1 MARSRPASLVPFPD
15 VLTAFVKIHGLE
27 ARLLEFRVQ
36 REWSAIVGEHIGSH
50 TCAGALR
57 NGKLFLLAE
66 NSVWLQQLI
75 FLKTELLAKITEA
88 VGPNVV
94 HEIVLRVGYSAPLPS
109 PTSSAAE
116 SISGGDA
123 VAMPDES
130 AVGSDV
136 LCAVRQSVQGI
147 ENPLLLE
154 RLQTLFLKSSGASS
168 RVSCDQSRFETV
180 FADPPPD
187 ARPV

>member
-27 ARLLEFRVQ
+27 ARLLEFRIQ
-36 REWSAIVGEHIGSH
+36 RQWTANVGEHIGSH
-50 TCAGALR
+50 TSPGALR

-75 FLKTELLAKITEA
+75 FLKTELLAKIGEA
-88 VGPNVV
+88 VGPHVV
-94 HEIVLRVGYSAPLPS
+94 DDIVLRVGYASPLPS
-109 PTSSAAE
+109 PMSSAAD
-116 SISGGDA
+116 SKPGGDGM
-123 VAMPDES
+123 AMPAES

-136 LCAVRQSVQGI
+136 LCAVKESVQGI

-154 RLQTLFLKSSGASS
+154 RLQTLFLKSSGALSQ
-168 RVSCDQSRFETV
+168 VSCDEFRFETA
-180 FADPPPD
+180 FADLQPD
-187 ARPV
+187 ARLG